1 MHSSLFFGVLGTL
14 FSFIFLFINVKI
26 YNLLLDIFILL
37 LLIGIIL
44 ALAKRYLLKVERI
57 IKNSV
62 KDNYFLSL
70 LILFLISIN
79 SFFIQGIKFTLFNN
93 QFFDNIYLTSNLSFS
108 ILNFFIPK
116 INQNYG
122 FNLFLYNFLW
132 ILNNVLIFGFIYSL
146 SKTKMIHMILAS
158 VSVLTSDDA
167 YDNKK
172 SNKIELIDLEKAE
185 KFGIDNISDLSS
197 RDLIEIFSCTE
208 CGRCQDACPAFLTSK
223 PLSLKSIMVNLLE
236 YYQKNKNENN
246 IVNGNISFDAIW
258 SCTAC
263 AACVNA
269 CPVFIN
275 PLDKIIRFR
284 QNLVMDKS
292 NMPNSIQ
299 EIINS
304 IESREHPF
312 KGPNIS
318 KKNFFNKIKQ
328 ELGVNFIEDISKAEY
343 LYFLGCATI
352 YNERA
357 QNIAINLMKILKKL
371 NIDFAIS
378 INEICTGDIA
388 RRTGNEYLFQIQAA
402 NNINNFK
409 QYKFN
414 KILVNYAHCFNTFKN
429 EYPSLDNDFNYEVN
443 SSFCFIE

>member
-1 MHSSLFFGVLGTL
+1 
-14 FSFIFLFINVKI
+14 
-26 YNLLLDIFILL
+26 
-37 LLIGIIL
+37 
-44 ALAKRYLLKVERI
+44 
-57 IKNSV
+57 
-62 KDNYFLSL
+62 
-70 LILFLISIN
+70 
-79 SFFIQGIKFTLFNN
+79 
-93 QFFDNIYLTSNLSFS
+93 
-108 ILNFFIPK
+108 LNFFIPK

-236 YYQKNKNENN
+236 YYQKNKNENKVES

-299 EIINS
+299 EIFNS

-378 INEICTGDIA
+378 INETCTGDIA